1 MNIKTL
7 ALTAMLT
14 GGILF
19 SCSESKLLDQV
30 NPNQASTA
38 TFWKTSDD
46 AVKGVN
52 AAYSSMQDRRWSL
65 WIRFLTDLS
74 SDEGYSQSPWTDLG
88 NISKFVMTDYNIPMN
103 REPFEAAYQGIYRT
117 NQVLENVPTIQM
129 DATLQKRI
137 LAEAKVIRAYFYYNM
152 ANIWG
157 NVPLVL
163 KSQSLG
169 DRPTQNTQADV
180 FAQVIK
186 DCQEAAADLPES
198 YTGQD
203 VGRLHKYSAIALIAK
218 TYMQQRKWT
227 EAAAALKQIVDQ
239 TPTRFD
245 LVPDFKDNFTTL
257 LENNKESL
265 FEIQYYDE
273 NESKVGGAVNYDV
286 AGGSESSERAQ
297 FFGLKNITGKFDKGG
312 WCDGQP
318 TKWLHN
324 EFLKEKDKNGN
335 KDYRLDYTLFYG
347 GSSLKTHG
355 LAYED
360 LNKLAGGSDYL
371 PERDRFWI
379 KYTNYYQSTDS
390 YFSGINDRV
399 IRLADIY
406 LLYAEALNELG
417 QTGQGIPFANK
428 VRARVNMKELPM
440 TLAQATFRE
449 QLRHD
454 RVVEL
459 AGETQRFWDMKRYG
473 ILGPELAGPDA
484 GKKPANESDF
494 DTDFTTFVKGKS
506 ELYPIPLYETD
517 ANPNVKQ
524 NPNW

>member
-1 MNIKTL
+1 MNTKAL
-7 ALTAMLT
+7 ALTAILT

-19 SCSESKLLDQV
+19 SCSESKLLDQI

-46 AVKGVN
+46 AIKGVN
-52 AAYSSMQDRRWSL
+52 AAYSGMQDRRFSL

-74 SDEGYSQSPWTDLG
+74 SDEGYSQSPWTDLA
-88 NISKFVMTDYNIPMN
+88 NLSKFVVSDYNLPMN
-103 REPFEAAYQGIYRT
+103 RESFEASYQAIYRT
-117 NQVLENVPTIQM
+117 NQVLENVPGIKM
-129 DATLQKRI
+129 DATLQKRV

-163 KSQSLG
+163 TSQTLS
-169 DRPTQNTQADV
+169 DRPNQATQAQV
-180 FAQVIK
+180 FEQVIK
-186 DCQEAAADLPES
+186 DCQEAATDLPES
-198 YTGQD
+198 YSGQD
-203 VGRLHKYSAIALIAK
+203 IGRLHKYSAIALMGKA
-218 TYMQQRKWT
+218 YMQQRKWT
-227 EAAAALKQIVDQ
+227 EAAAAFKQIVDQ
-239 TPTRFD
+239 SPGRFD
-245 LVPDFKDNFTTL
+245 LIPDYKDNFTTL

-286 AGGSESSERAQ
+286 AGGSESSEHAQ
-297 FFGLKNITGKFDKGG
+297 FFGLRNITGFSKGG

-318 TKWLHN
+318 TKWLYN
-324 EFLKEKDKNGN
+324 EFLKEKDKNG
-335 KDYRLDYTLFYG
+335 KVDYRLDYTLFYG
-347 GSSLKTHG
+347 GSSLKPHG
-355 LAYED
+355 YAYAD
-360 LNKLAGGSDYL
+360 LTQLAGGSDYL

-379 KYTNYYQSTDS
+379 KYTNYYQATDS

-399 IRLADIY
+399 IRLADVY

-417 QTGQGIPFANK
+417 QTATGILFANK
-428 VRARVNMKELPM
+428 VRARVNMQDLPLAM
-440 TLAQATFRE
+440 TQNAFRE

-494 DTDFTTFVKGKS
+494 DTDFTTFQKGKS

>member
-1 MNIKTL
+1 MNTKTL
-7 ALTAMLT
+7 ALTAILT

-38 TFWKTSDD
+38 TFWQTSDD
-46 AVKGVN
+46 AIKGVN
-52 AAYSSMQDRRWSL
+52 AAYSSMQDRRFSL

-88 NISKFVMTDYNIPMN
+88 NISKFIVSNYDIEMN
-103 REPFEAAYQGIYRT
+103 RESFQAAYQGIYRT
-117 NQVLENVPTIQM
+117 NQVLENVPGIKM
-129 DATLQKRI
+129 DATLQKR
-137 LAEAKVIRAYFYYNM
+137 LVAEAKVIRAYFYYNM

-163 KSQSLG
+163 KSQTLG
-169 DRPTQNTQADV
+169 DRPAQNTQAEV

-186 DCQEAAADLPES
+186 DCQEAATDLPES

-203 VGRLHKYSAIALIAK
+203 VGRLHKYSAIALMAK
-218 TYMQQRKWT
+218 AYMQQRKWT
-227 EAAAALKQIVDQ
+227 EAAATLKLIIDQ

-245 LVPDFKDNFTTL
+245 LIPDYKDNFTVG

-273 NESKVGGAVNYDV
+273 NESKVGGAINYDV
-286 AGGSESSERAQ
+286 AGGSESSEHAQ
-297 FFGLKNITGKFDKGG
+297 FFGLRNINGFSKGG

-318 TKWLHN
+318 TKWLLN
-324 EFLKEKDKNGN
+324 EFMKEKDKNG
-335 KDYRLDYTLFYG
+335 KVDYRLDYTMFYS
-347 GSSLKTHG
+347 GSTLKPHG
-355 LAYED
+355 VSYED
-360 LNKLAGGSDYL
+360 LTKLAAGSDYL

-379 KYTNYYQSTDS
+379 KYTNYYQATDS

-417 QTGQGIPFANK
+417 KTADGIPFANK
-428 VRARVNMKELPM
+428 VRARVSMKDLPLTM
-440 TLAQATFRE
+440 IQTDFRL

-494 DTDFTTFVKGKS
+494 DTDFTTFQKGKS

-517 ANPNVKQ
+517 ANPNIKQ
-524 NPNW
+524 NPGW

>member
-1 MNIKTL
+1 MNTKTL
-7 ALTAMLT
+7 ALTAILS

-46 AVKGVN
+46 AIKGVN
-52 AAYSSMQDRRWSL
+52 AAYSGIQDRRFSL

-88 NISKFVMTDYNIPMN
+88 NISKFIVSDYNIPMN
-103 REPFEAAYQGIYRT
+103 IEPFQASYQAIYRA
-117 NQVLENVPTIQM
+117 NQVLENVPNIKM
-129 DATLQKRI
+129 DAALQKRI
-137 LAEAKVIRAYFYYNM
+137 IAEAKVIRAYFYYNM
-152 ANIWG
+152 GNIWG

-163 KSQSLG
+163 GSQTLS
-169 DRPTQNTQADV
+169 DRPKQATQAEV

-198 YTGQD
+198 YSGLD
-203 VGRLHKYSAIALIAK
+203 VGRLHKYSAIALMGK

-227 EAAAALKQIVDQ
+227 EAAAAFKQIIDQ
-239 TPTRFD
+239 TPGRFD
-245 LVPDFKDNFTTL
+245 LMADFKDNFTTL
-257 LENNKESL
+257 AENNKESL

-297 FFGLKNITGKFDKGG
+297 FFGLRNTNGFSKGG

-318 TKWLHN
+318 TKWLEN
-324 EFLKEKDKNGN
+324 EFMKEKDKNG
-335 KDYRLDYTLFYG
+335 KVDYRLDYTLFYA
-347 GSSLKTHG
+347 GSSLKPHG
-355 LAYED
+355 ASYAD
-360 LNKLAGGSDYL
+360 LTKLAGGSDYI
-371 PERDRFWI
+371 PGRDRFWI
-379 KYTNYYQSTDS
+379 KYTNYYQATDS

-399 IRLADIY
+399 IRLADVY
-406 LLYAEALNELG
+406 LQYAEALNELG
-417 QTGQGIPFANK
+417 QTAAGIPFANK
-428 VRARVNMKELPM
+428 VRARVNMKELPLTM
-440 TLAQATFRE
+440 SQTDFRL

-494 DTDFTTFVKGKS
+494 DTDFSTFQKGKS

-517 ANPNVKQ
+517 ANPNIKQ
-524 NPNW
+524 NPGW

>member
-1 MNIKTL
+1 MNTKTL
-7 ALTAMLT
+7 ALTALLT
-14 GGILF
+14 GGLLF

-38 TFWKTSDD
+38 TFWKTADD
-46 AVKGVN
+46 AVKGIN
-52 AAYSSMQDRRWSL
+52 AAYSGMQDRRLSL

-74 SDEGYSQSPWTDLG
+74 SDEGYSQSPWTDLA
-88 NISKFVMTDYNIPMN
+88 NLSKFIVTDYNIAMN
-103 REPFEAAYQGIYRT
+103 IESFQASYQGIYRT
-117 NQVLENVPTIQM
+117 NQVLENVPSIQM

-152 ANIWG
+152 ANVWG

-163 KSQSLG
+163 KSQTLN
-169 DRPTQNTQADV
+169 DRPAQNTQAQV
-180 FAQVIK
+180 FDQVIK
-186 DCQEAAADLPES
+186 DCQEAAPDLPEG
-198 YTGQD
+198 YTGLD
-203 VGRLHKYSAIALIAK
+203 VGRLHKYSAIALMAK
-218 TYMQQRKWT
+218 AYMQQRKWS
-227 EAAAALKQIVDQ
+227 EAAAAMKLIIDQ

-245 LVPDFKDNFTTL
+245 LIPDFKDNFTVA

-286 AGGSESSERAQ
+286 AGGSESSEHAQ
-297 FFGLKNITGKFDKGG
+297 FFGLRNINGFSKGG

-318 TKWLHN
+318 TKWLLN
-324 EFLKEKDKNGN
+324 EFMKEKDKNG
-335 KDYRLDYTLFYG
+335 KVDYRLDYTMFYG
-347 GSSLKTHG
+347 GSTLKPHG
-355 LAYED
+355 VTYADLTALA
-360 LNKLAGGSDYL
+360 AGSDYL
-371 PERDRFWI
+371 PARDRFWI
-379 KYTNYYQSTDS
+379 KYTNYQQSTDS

-417 QTGQGIPFANK
+417 KTTDGIPFANK
-428 VRARVNMKELPM
+428 VRARVNMNALPL
-440 TLAQATFRE
+440 TLSQTDFRL

-459 AGETQRFWDMKRYG
+459 AGETQRYWDMKRYG

-494 DTDFTTFVKGKS
+494 DTDFTTFQKGKS

-517 ANPNVKQ
+517 ANPNIKQ
-524 NPNW
+524 NPGW

>member
-1 MNIKTL
+1 MNTKTL
-7 ALTAMLT
+7 ALTAMMT
-14 GGILF
+14 GGILL

-46 AVKGVN
+46 AIKGVN
-52 AAYSSMQDRRWSL
+52 AAYSAMQDRRFSL

-88 NISKFVMTDYNIPMN
+88 NISKFIVTDYNIPMN
-103 REPFEAAYQGIYRT
+103 IEPFQAAYQGIYRT
-117 NQVLENVPTIQM
+117 NQVLENVPNIKM

-163 KSQSLG
+163 KSQTLSE
-169 DRPTQNTQADV
+169 RPAQNTQQQV
-180 FAQVIK
+180 FEQVIK
-186 DCQEAAADLPES
+186 DCQEAAVDLPDG
-198 YTGQD
+198 YTGLD
-203 VGRLHKYSAIALIAK
+203 VGRLHKYSAIALIGK
-218 TYMQQRKWT
+218 TYMQQRKWA
-227 EAAAALKQIVDQ
+227 EAATALKQIIDQ

-245 LVPDFKDNFTTL
+245 LVPDYKDNFTTL

-286 AGGSESSERAQ
+286 AGGSESSEHAQ
-297 FFGLKNITGKFDKGG
+297 FFGLRNTTGFDKGG

-318 TKWLHN
+318 TKWLLN

-335 KDYRLDYTLFYG
+335 KDYRLDYTMFYS
-347 GSSLKTHG
+347 GSTLKPHG
-355 LAYED
+355 YTYADLTRLA
-360 LNKLAGGSDYL
+360 AGSDYL

-406 LLYAEALNELG
+406 LLYAEALNEQG
-417 QTGQGIPFANK
+417 QTAAGIPFANR
-428 VRARVNMKELPM
+428 VRARVNMNALPLTM
-440 TLAQATFRE
+440 TQNDFRV

-494 DTDFTTFVKGKS
+494 DTDFTTYQKGKS

-517 ANPNVKQ
+517 ANPNIKQ
-524 NPNW
+524 NPGW

>member
-1 MNIKTL
+1 MNTKTL
-7 ALTAMLT
+7 ALTAILS

-38 TFWKTSDD
+38 TFWKNSDD
-46 AVKGVN
+46 AIKGLN
-52 AAYSSMQDRRWSL
+52 AAYSGIQDRRFSL

-74 SDEGYSQSPWTDLG
+74 SDEGYSQSPWTDLA
-88 NISKFVMTDYNIPMN
+88 NISKFIVSDYNLPMN
-103 REPFEAAYQGIYRT
+103 REPFEAAYQAIYRT
-117 NQVLENVPTIQM
+117 NQVLENVPNIKM
-129 DATLQKRI
+129 DAALQKRVI
-137 LAEAKVIRAYFYYNM
+137 AEAKLIRAYFYYNM
-152 ANIWG
+152 GNIWG
-157 NVPLVL
+157 NVPLIL
-163 KSQSLG
+163 ASQTLS
-169 DRPTQNTQADV
+169 DRPKQATQAEV

-203 VGRLHKYSAIALIAK
+203 VGRLHKYSAIALMGK
-218 TYMQQRKWT
+218 TFMQQRKWA
-227 EAAAALKQIVDQ
+227 EAAAAFKQIVDK
-239 TPTRFD
+239 TPGRFD
-245 LVPDFKDNFTTL
+245 LMADFKDNFTTL
-257 LENNKESL
+257 AENNKESL

-297 FFGLKNITGKFDKGG
+297 FFGLRNTNGFNKGG

-318 TKWLHN
+318 TKWLYN

-335 KDYRLDYTLFYG
+335 VDYRLDYTLFYG
-347 GSSLKTHG
+347 GSKVKSHG
-355 LAYED
+355 FAYED
-360 LNKLAGGSDYL
+360 LTKLAGGSDYM
-371 PERDRFWI
+371 PGRDRFWL
-379 KYTNYYQSTDS
+379 KYTNYYQATDS

-399 IRLADIY
+399 IRLADVY
-406 LLYAEALNELG
+406 LQYAEALNELG
-417 QTGQGIPFANK
+417 QTAAGIPFANK
-428 VRARVNMKELPM
+428 VRARVNLKELPLTM
-440 TLAQATFRE
+440 SQADFRL

-494 DTDFTTFVKGKS
+494 DTDFSTFQKNKS

-517 ANPNVKQ
+517 ANPNIKQ
-524 NPNW
+524 NPGW